1 MLEWLGFIYGIAK
14 DLKDYL
20 KYAEEDKLV
29 DLSWTEKS
37 GFSAKWEQKGYEV
50 RWSRPDKI
58 ESRRLEGWEVLYEVY
73 KIKRV
78 RRRMV
83 SRDGMVLIG
92 KLK

>member
-1 MLEWLGFIYGIAK
+1 
-14 DLKDYL
+14 
-20 KYAEEDKLV
+20 LV
-29 DLSWTEKS
+29 DLSLTEKS
-37 GFSAKWEQKGYEV
+37 GFRTKWEQKGYEV
-50 RWSRPDKI
+50 RWSQLDKI
-58 ESRRLEGWEVLYEVY
+58 ESRRLEGWEVLYEVD